1 MDSTPPAGR
10 ILAVDDEPFDLM
22 LIERFLARANFHVTR
37 ASGGVQAW
45 RMLQDPNQELPEAIL
60 LDRQMPEMNGIELLT
75 QIMDDPRLRD
85 IPVIMQTGLGDP
97 DQIAY
102 GIVCGARYYLA
113 KPFTGELL
121 ISMVQAAVRDCRQSR
136 GLRNAAVQFNTGR
149 QLLTAAQFE
158 LSTLEEARSLAT
170 HIAQYFPRPP
180 RVVSGIV
187 EILVNAIEH
196 GNLGLGYADKSE
208 LLKNAAWESEVER
221 RLELPEYRDKRA
233 RAYLRLLHD
242 RTVLTVTDE
251 GAGFDWRP
259 FLEIQPER
267 VFDLHGRGIA
277 MSRLMN
283 FDKLEFVGN
292 GNEVVL
298 TVFTQSAADAAED
311 AEQAAIVR
319 NTIRDAA

>member
-22 LIERFLARANFHVTR
+22 LIERFLARADFQVTR

-85 IPVIMQTGLGDP
+85 IPVIMQTGLSDP

-102 GIVCGARYYLA
+102 GIACGARYYLA

-121 ISMVQAAVRDCRQSR
+121 IAMAQAAVFDYRQTRS
-136 GLRNAAVQFNTGR
+136 LRNAAEQFNTGR

-158 LSTLEEARSLAT
+158 LRTLEEARSLAT

-208 LLKNAAWESEVER
+208 LLKNSEWESEVER
-221 RLELPEYRDKRA
+221 RLEMPEHRDKRV
-233 RAYLRLLHD
+233 RIYLRLLHD

-277 MSRLMN
+277 MSRLIN
-283 FDKLEFVGN
+283 FDRLEFVGN
-292 GNEVVL
+292 GNEVEL
-298 TVFTQSAADAAED
+298 TVFTQSAADAAAD
-311 AEQAAIVR
+311 AEMAAIVR

>member
-1 MDSTPPAGR
+1 MDSTQPAGR

-22 LIERFLARANFHVTR
+22 LIERYLSRANFQVTR
-37 ASGGVQAW
+37 ATGGVQAW

-102 GIVCGARYYLA
+102 GIACGARYYLA

-121 ISMVQAAVRDCRQSR
+121 ISMVQAAVRDYRQGR

-158 LSTLEEARSLAT
+158 LRTLEEARSLAT
-170 HIAQYFPRPP
+170 HLAQYFPRPP

-187 EILVNAIEH
+187 EILINAIEH

-208 LLKNAAWESEVER
+208 LLKNSAWESEVER
-221 RLELPEYRDKRA
+221 RLELSEHRDKRV
-233 RAYLRLLHD
+233 RVYLRLLHD

-251 GAGFDWRP
+251 GAGFDWKP
-259 FLEIQPER
+259 FLDIQPER

-283 FDKLEFVGN
+283 FDKLEFLGN
-292 GNEVVL
+292 GNEVEL
-298 TVFTQSAADAAED
+298 IVFAQSAADAAED
-311 AEQAAIVR
+311 AELAAIVR